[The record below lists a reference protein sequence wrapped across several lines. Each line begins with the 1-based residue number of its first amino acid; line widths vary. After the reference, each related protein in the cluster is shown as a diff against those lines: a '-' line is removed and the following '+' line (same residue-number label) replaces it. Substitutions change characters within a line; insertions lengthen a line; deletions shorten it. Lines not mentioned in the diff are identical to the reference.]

1 MTPTTDNLRVEQ
13 HRGWALIQINRPHKR
28 NALDRATRTG
38 LLAALRSLEQRA
50 RAVIL
55 TGSGSAF
62 CAGLD
67 LTERAADR
75 AAGRDTGSAEWVEL
89 NAAIRA
95 HPAVFIA
102 AVNGVALGGGVTLM
116 NSCDL
121 ALASAEA
128 SFACPELGFG
138 AYASASG
145 PTTQLSGIA
154 RKRAAWLLLTTDR
167 LDAATF
173 ERWGLVNEVVAP
185 AALLPRATGLAE
197 RLAAHDPTALS
208 AVKQAL
214 DHIPAVVRDWR
225 EAMEYGQ
232 RVNADIRRHNN
243 HTPIPTQETTP

>member
-1 MTPTTDNLRVEQ
+1 MSLATDNLRIER
-13 HRGWALIQINRPHKR
+13 HSGWSVIHINRPDKR
-28 NALDRATRTG
+28 NALNRAMRTG
-38 LLAALRSLEQRA
+38 LSAALRSLEHEA
-50 RAVIL
+50 HAIVL

-67 LTERAADR
+67 LKEQASDR
-75 AAGRDTGSAEWVEL
+75 AAGRDTGSAEWLEL

-102 AVNGVALGGGVTLM
+102 AVNGVTLGGGVTLM

-121 ALASAEA
+121 ALASTEA

-138 AYASASG
+138 SYASASG

-167 LDAATF
+167 VDAATF
-173 ERWGLVNEVVAP
+173 ERWGLINEVVAP
-185 AALLPRATGLAE
+185 AALLPRATGLAA
-197 RLAAHDPTALS
+197 RLAGHDPTALA
-208 AVKQAL
+208 AVKHAL
-214 DHIPAVVRDWR
+214 DHIPAVVRGWR

-232 RVNADIRRHNN
+232 RVNADIRRHN
-243 HTPIPTQETTP
+243 PRSSIPAQETTP